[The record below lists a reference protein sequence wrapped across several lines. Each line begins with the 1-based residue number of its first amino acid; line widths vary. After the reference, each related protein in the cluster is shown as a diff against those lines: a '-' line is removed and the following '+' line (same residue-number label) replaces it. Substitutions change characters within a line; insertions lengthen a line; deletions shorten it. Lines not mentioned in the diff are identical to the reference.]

1 MGEGA
6 NRVTTL
12 MGGKTSGKGRAF
24 IERLRREVK
33 GAAALPFRERDRW
46 ALWLPVF
53 FALGIGIYFSLDF
66 EPPVHTTAVA
76 AVLTVLVGVGL
87 RRSALFPAAAAAAF
101 AAAGLFWAGFH
112 TELARAPALDRA
124 IGPTEV
130 TGTILRQDRTEGP
143 MRVVL
148 ERPTVARL
156 APERTPER
164 LRLRLASLPPG
175 AGPGARIAVLA
186 RLEPLP
192 QPALPGGYDP
202 ARRAFF
208 QGIGATGFALG
219 KPRLLEPA
227 ETPGIERLRHAI
239 AARIG
244 EAIAD
249 PALAGI
255 AIALTTGLR
264 GDLPRAAHEAIRDAG
279 LAHLLA
285 ISGLH
290 LGLVAGLVFA
300 AVRAALAFWP
310 AVALRYPVKKW
321 AAAAAIG
328 AAFFYMLLA
337 GATVPTQRA
346 FVMVALALL
355 AVLVDRLDIGMR
367 LVALAAVA
375 VLVLEPYA
383 LTTASFQLS
392 FAAVV
397 ALVAAYEWMAPFLSG
412 ARARMGRA
420 LFFLA
425 ATLLTTLVATL
436 ATAPFAAHHFG
447 RIAAY
452 GLAANLLAV
461 PAAAFWIMPAAILG
475 VLAMPLGLEAWPL
488 AAMEA
493 GIDAVLWTAETVA
506 AWPGAVRRFP
516 PLPTAGAVAAAAGGL
531 WLCLWQTRWRL
542 FGLAG
547 LAAALAIQAG
557 AQPPDLMADRDARL
571 FARYSGGRLY
581 LSKPRAGFLGRVWA
595 EAAGARETGST
606 RPGSQGL
613 SCDRLGCAADGIAIV
628 LRHQALEEDCRG
640 AGIVLSAVTVSRRAR
655 WRHCDEDALI
665 VDRQRLRRLG
675 AHAIR
680 FAPEGPVIETDW
692 DRRGRRPWVALP
704 GPRPDQ

>member
-1 MGEGA
+1 
-6 NRVTTL
+6 
-12 MGGKTSGKGRAF
+12 MGGSTYGNGRAF
-24 IERLRREVK
+24 IDRLREGVK
-33 GAAALPFRERDRW
+33 VIAALPLQERDRW

-53 FALGIGIYFSLDF
+53 FALGIGVYFSLAF
-66 EPPVHTTAVA
+66 EPPIHATA
-76 AVLTVLVGVGL
+76 
-87 RRSALFPAAAAAAF
+87 
-101 AAAGLFWAGFH
+101 AAAGLSALLAACLRRSPFLPAGIAAGLAFAGFFWAGFH
-112 TELARAPALDRA
+112 TELARAPLLERS
-124 IGPTEV
+124 IGPTGV
-130 TGTILRQDRTEGP
+130 SGTILRQDRIAGP
-143 MRVVL
+143 FRVVL
-148 ERPTVARL
+148 EDAVVARL
-156 APERTPER
+156 PPERTPDR

-175 AGPGARIAVLA
+175 AGPGARIQVLA
-186 RLEPLP
+186 RLEPVP
-192 QPALPGGYDP
+192 QPALPGSYDP

-208 QGIGATGFALG
+208 QAIGATGFALG
-219 KPRLLEPA
+219 KARLLEPA
-227 ETPGIERLRHAI
+227 ETPGVERLRHGI

-244 EAIAD
+244 KAIHD

-264 GDLPRAAHEAIRDAG
+264 GDLPRTAHEAIRDAG

-300 AVRAALAFWP
+300 AVRAALALWP
-310 AVALRYPVKKW
+310 GVALRYPIKKW
-321 AAAAAIG
+321 AAAAAIA

-355 AVLVDRLDIGMR
+355 AVLVDRLEIGMR
-367 LVALAAVA
+367 LVALAALA

-392 FAAVV
+392 FAAVA
-397 ALVAAYEWMAPFLSG
+397 ALVAVYETLAPSLSE
-412 ARARMGRA
+412 ARARTGRA

-452 GLAANLLAV
+452 GLAANLVAV
-461 PAAAFWIMPAAILG
+461 PLAAFWIMPAAILA

-493 GIDAVLWTAETVA
+493 GIDTVLLTAETVA

-516 PLPTAGAVAAAAGGL
+516 PMPTAGAVAAAAGGL
-531 WLCLWQTRWRL
+531 WLCLWRTRWRL

-557 AQPPDLMADRDARL
+557 ARPPDLMADGDARL
-571 FARYSGGRLY
+571 FARYSEGRLY
-581 LSKPRAGFLGRVWA
+581 LSKSRAGFLGRVWM
-595 EAAGARETGST
+595 EAAGTREAGST
-606 RPGSQGL
+606 KPGSPAL
-613 SCDRLGCAADGIAIV
+613 SCDRLGCAAEGIAVV
-628 LRHQALEEDCRG
+628 LRHEALEEDCRH
-640 AGIVLSAVTVSRRAR
+640 AAIILSAVTISRRA
-655 WRHCDEDALI
+655 WRRYCAEDALI

-680 FAPEGPVIETDW
+680 FTSEGPFVETDW
-692 DRRGRRPWVALP
+692 DRRGRRPWVALA
-704 GPRPDQ
+704 GPQ

>member
-1 MGEGA
+1 M
-6 NRVTTL
+6 
-12 MGGKTSGKGRAF
+12 
-24 IERLRREVK
+24 
-33 GAAALPFRERDRW
+33 RERDRW

-66 EPPVHTTAVA
+66 EPSIHMTAA
-76 AVLTVLVGVGL
+76 AAGLAALLAGYL
-87 RRSALFPAAAAAAF
+87 RRSAFFAAVTAAALAL
-101 AAAGLFWAGFH
+101 AGIFWAGFH
-112 TELARAPALDRA
+112 TELVRAPVLERP

-130 TGTILRQDRTEGP
+130 SGRILRQDRIAGP
-143 MRVVL
+143 FRVVL
-148 ERPTVARL
+148 EDAVAARL
-156 APERTPER
+156 PPERTPER

-175 AGPGARIAVLA
+175 AGPGARISVLA
-186 RLEPLP
+186 RLQPVP
-192 QPALPGGYDP
+192 QPALPGAYDP

-208 QGIGATGFALG
+208 EGIGATGFALG
-219 KPRLLEPA
+219 RARLLKPA

-244 EAIAD
+244 KAIAD

-264 GDLPRAAHEAIRDAG
+264 GDLPKAAHEAIRDAG

-300 AVRAALAFWP
+300 AVRAALALWP
-310 AVALRYPVKKW
+310 GVALRYPVKKW

-355 AVLVDRLDIGMR
+355 AVLVDRLEIGMR
-367 LVALAAVA
+367 LVALAAMA

-397 ALVAAYEWMAPFLSG
+397 ALVAVYERMAPFLSK
-412 ARARMGRA
+412 ARARTGRA
-420 LFFLA
+420 FFFLA

-461 PAAAFWIMPAAILG
+461 PAAAFWIMPAAIVG

-493 GIDAVLWTAETVA
+493 GIDAVLRTAETVA

-516 PLPTAGAVAAAAGGL
+516 PLPTAGATAAAAGGL
-531 WLCLWQTRWRL
+531 WLCLWQTRWRH

-547 LAAALAIQAG
+547 LAAALTIQIG
-557 AQPPDLMADRDARL
+557 AQPPDLMADGDARL
-571 FARYSGGRLY
+571 FARHSGGRLY

-595 EAAGARETGST
+595 EAAGAREKGST
-606 RPGSQGL
+606 RPGSRGL
-613 SCDRLGCAADGIAIV
+613 SCDRLGCAAEGIAVV

-640 AGIVLSAVTVSRRAR
+640 AGIVLSAVTISRLAR
-655 WRHCDEDALI
+655 RRHCAEDALI

-680 FAPEGPVIETDW
+680 FAPEGPVVETDW
-692 DRRGRRPWVALP
+692 DRRGRRPWVGLA

>member
-6 NRVTTL
+6 NRVTTV
-12 MGGKTSGKGRAF
+12 MGDETFGKGRAF
-24 IERLRREVK
+24 IERLREEVK
-33 GAAALPFRERDRW
+33 AAAALPVRERDRW

-53 FALGIGIYFSLDF
+53 FALGIGVYFSLDF
-66 EPPVHTTAVA
+66 EPPIHMTAA
-76 AVLTVLVGVGL
+76 AAGLAALLAAHL
-87 RRSALFPAAAAAAF
+87 RRSALLPAGLAAAI
-101 AAAGLFWAGFH
+101 AAAGLFWAGFQ
-112 TELARAPALDRA
+112 TELAHAPVLERS

-130 TGTILRQDRTEGP
+130 SGRILRQDRIEGP
-143 MRVVL
+143 FRVVL
-148 ERPTVARL
+148 EDVAVARL
-156 APERTPER
+156 PPERTPER

-186 RLEPLP
+186 RLRPLP

-208 QGIGATGFALG
+208 EGTGATGFGLG
-219 KPRLLEPA
+219 RARLLEPA
-227 ETPGIERLRHAI
+227 DTPRIERLRHGI

-244 EAIAD
+244 GAIAD

-264 GDLPRAAHEAIRDAG
+264 GDLPKAAHEAIRDAG

-300 AVRAALAFWP
+300 AVRAALALWP
-310 AVALRYPVKKW
+310 GIALRYPVKKW
-321 AAAAAIG
+321 AAAAAIA

-355 AVLVDRLDIGMR
+355 AVMVDRLEIGMR
-367 LVALAAVA
+367 LVALAAFA
-375 VLVLEPYA
+375 VLALQPYA

-392 FAAVV
+392 FAAVT
-397 ALVAAYEWMAPFLSG
+397 ALVAVYERLAASLSEI
-412 ARARMGRA
+412 RARLGRA
-420 LFFLA
+420 PFFLA
-425 ATLLTTLVATL
+425 ATLLTTVVATL

-461 PAAAFWIMPAAILG
+461 PAAAFWIMPAAILST
-475 VLAMPLGLEAWPL
+475 LAMPLGLEAWPL
-488 AAMEA
+488 AVMAA
-493 GIDAVLWTAETVA
+493 GIDAVLWTAETVS

-516 PLPTAGAVAAAAGGL
+516 PMPAAGAIAAAAGGL

-547 LAAALAIQAG
+547 LVAALAILAG
-557 AQPPDLMADRDARL
+557 AHPPDLMADGDARL
-571 FARYSGGRLY
+571 FARHAEGRLY
-581 LSKPRAGFLGRVWA
+581 LSKSRAGFLGRVWK
-595 EAAGARETGST
+595 EAAGVVEAGST
-606 RPGSQGL
+606 APGSPGL
-613 SCDRLGCAADGIAIV
+613 SCDPLGCAADGIAVV
-628 LRHQALEEDCRG
+628 LRHQALEEDCRR
-640 AGIVLSAVTVSRRAR
+640 AGIVLSAVTVSRRAQR
-655 WRHCDEDALI
+655 RYCADDALI
-665 VDRQRLRRLG
+665 VDRKRLRRLG

-680 FAPEGPVIETDW
+680 LTPAGPVVETDW
-692 DRRGRRPWVALP
+692 DRRGRRPWVALA
-704 GPRPDQ
+704 GP